1 MITIEGECKSWR
13 KELKVGKRQK
23 AKDGVLGGMWGEEL
37 TNIKL
42 FLKLKLC
49 HYGTAWMLLSSH
61 TQIQEQI
68 CAFYGTSSNEAQE

>member
-23 AKDGVLGGMWGEEL
+23 AKKGVWWRDVGEGV
-37 TNIKL
+37 TNIKW

-49 HYGTAWMLLSSH
+49 HYGTV
-61 TQIQEQI
+61 
-68 CAFYGTSSNEAQE
+68 